1 MQELSPPEQ
10 RLYIIS
16 VNHQP
21 RERRWASRPR
31 SEAPDRTADKRG
43 HYRNQHQSEE
53 SDPNVMMEDEPS
65 NSTQIVVRLFCCKDI
80 QYYCTTDLVFK
91 KGTCKDVIRTYNN
104 IYNNICC
111 CRIWIMSTTHL
122 KSMLLEMQLVKS
134 CGSTSVKWRRISKR
148 SVASCP
154 ALTDKLR

>member
-1 MQELSPPEQ
+1 MQEPSPPEQ
-10 RLYIIS
+10 RLHIIS

-21 RERRWASRPR
+21 REQRWASRPR

-80 QYYCTTDLVFK
+80 QQQIELMQYKYYCTTDLVFE

-104 IYNNICC
+104 IYN
-111 CRIWIMSTTHL
+111 
-122 KSMLLEMQLVKS
+122 KYLLL
-134 CGSTSVKWRRISKR
+134 
-148 SVASCP
+148 
-154 ALTDKLR
+154 